1 MKKITIGRTRKKS
14 TAEIPPANGNAQ
26 PFYSRSR
33 TADAVMVFGAA
44 AVCGMLA
51 FPLRSLPIP
60 EKGTFPADETAVMV
74 MSFAVQTAAPVK
86 EEVIAPSNA
95 DEEEWNFY
103 DYIGELFAGL
113 ISGQ

>member
-1 MKKITIGRTRKKS
+1 MNKMTIGRPRKKS
-14 TAEIPPANGNAQ
+14 TETIPPTEDAQ
-26 PFYSRSR
+26 SSRRR
-33 TADAVMVFGAA
+33 TADAVMIFGAA

-51 FPLRSLPIP
+51 LPLRSLPMSP
-60 EKGTFPADETAVMV
+60 SEERVLPSEETAVMV
-74 MSFAVQTAAPVK
+74 MSHAVQTARPEK

-95 DEEEWNFY
+95 EEEEWNFY

>member
-1 MKKITIGRTRKKS
+1 MNKMTIGRPRKKS
-14 TAEIPPANGNAQ
+14 TETIPPTEDAQ
-26 PFYSRSR
+26 SSRRR
-33 TADAVMVFGAA
+33 TADAVMIFGAA

-51 FPLRSLPIP
+51 LPLRSLPIP
-60 EKGTFPADETAVMV
+60 EERVLASEETAVMV
-74 MSFAVQTAAPVK
+74 MSHAVQTARPEK

-95 DEEEWNFY
+95 EEEEWNFY

>member
-1 MKKITIGRTRKKS
+1 MNKMTIGRLRKKS
-14 TAEIPPANGNAQ
+14 TETIPPTEDTAA
-26 PFYSRSR
+26 SRRR
-33 TADAVMVFGAA
+33 TADAVMIFGAA

-51 FPLRSLPIP
+51 LPLRSLPMQTEQP
-60 EKGTFPADETAVMV
+60 LEETAVMV
-74 MSFAVQTAAPVK
+74 MSYAVPTAKPEK

-95 DEEEWNFY
+95 EEEEWNFY

>member
-1 MKKITIGRTRKKS
+1 MNKMTIGRARKKS
-14 TAEIPPANGNAQ
+14 TEEIPASMTAQ
-26 PFYSRSR
+26 SSRRR
-33 TADAVMVFGAA
+33 TADAVMIFGAA

-51 FPLRSLPIP
+51 LPLRAMPSAAERTLPA
-60 EKGTFPADETAVMV
+60 EETAVMV
-74 MSFAVQTAAPVK
+74 MSHAVQTTGTEK

-95 DEEEWNFY
+95 EEEEWNFY

>member
-1 MKKITIGRTRKKS
+1 MNKMTIGRPRKKS
-14 TAEIPPANGNAQ
+14 IAEAPAEN
-26 PFYSRSR
+26 RETICRR
-33 TADAVMVFGAA
+33 TADAVMIFGAA

-51 FPLRSLPIP
+51 LPMLAEAVP
-60 EKGTFPADETAVMV
+60 PKPTAEEAAVMV
-74 MSFAVQTAAPVK
+74 MSRAVGTAAVTEK

-95 DEEEWNFY
+95 EDEEWNFY

>member
-1 MKKITIGRTRKKS
+1 MNKMTIGRPRKKS
-14 TAEIPPANGNAQ
+14 TDRLPATVDAQ
-26 PFYSRSR
+26 SSRRR
-33 TADAVMVFGAA
+33 TADAVMIFGAA

-51 FPLRSLPIP
+51 LPLRAMPSPEERTLPS
-60 EKGTFPADETAVMV
+60 EETAVMV
-74 MSFAVQTAAPVK
+74 MSQAVGTAVKPEK